1 MHGTMSDKNAS
12 LSTSVTPRSDR
23 SENSPSVESLQ
34 LLQQILKDDR
44 PLAGRKVMVPV
55 TRQAF
60 MEGHLQ
66 PPPTDVDATAAT
78 ESQSISEEKV
88 LANLGGGQLAEMSR
102 ADAAAFI
109 QRRIDAVTSQSSTAS
124 KMSAAK
130 ASTSKEKQPKK
141 SALKPSSKQS
151 AKPQPQAHTI
161 LPFFEIR
168 EEYDSSGQEVKAEAV
183 NVANEMKALK
193 DALRSQNT
201 GAGGDG
207 DDAKQIRELI
217 ETIDIGGG
225 DDGGDVGQ
233 QQVSGDDAEAMYEEE
248 PEQQEPVSD
257 EQYDSLSARLNELA
271 KMEEEAEKNKN
282 QGQSSRQRL
291 QGKAWGKGFLSSN
304 GGGAAAQSQ
313 KQKTKT
319 GKKKKNGGSGGWN
332 TGFLNAKP
340 KKKGS
345 ASAGGMVATG
355 IADGPER
362 QRKVAFG
369 ADEVKEI
376 PRIGNTSIKAV
387 QQMQKAGRSQA
398 QQSQQQPVAAPQE
411 QETEPI
417 SKEVFSGVVK
427 ERGAAAGTGT
437 SVVISEQ
444 PPQQQQQ
451 QPPKKKLSRFAQQ
464 RLEQRGGL

>member
-1 MHGTMSDKNAS
+1 M
-12 LSTSVTPRSDR
+12 
-23 SENSPSVESLQ
+23 
-34 LLQQILKDDR
+34 
-44 PLAGRKVMVPV
+44 
-55 TRQAF
+55 
-60 MEGHLQ
+60 
-66 PPPTDVDATAAT
+66 
-78 ESQSISEEKV
+78 
-88 LANLGGGQLAEMSR
+88 
-102 ADAAAFI
+102 
-109 QRRIDAVTSQSSTAS
+109 
-124 KMSAAK
+124 
-130 ASTSKEKQPKK
+130 
-141 SALKPSSKQS
+141 
-151 AKPQPQAHTI
+151 
-161 LPFFEIR
+161 
-168 EEYDSSGQEVKAEAV
+168 
-183 NVANEMKALK
+183 
-193 DALRSQNT
+193 
-201 GAGGDG
+201 
-207 DDAKQIRELI
+207 
-217 ETIDIGGG
+217 
-225 DDGGDVGQ
+225 GQ
-233 QQVSGDDAEAMYEEE
+233 QQASGDDDAEDEAMYEEE
-248 PEQQEPVSD
+248 SEQQEPVSD
-257 EQYDSLSARLNELA
+257 EQYDSLSARLDELA
-271 KMEEEAEKNKN
+271 KMEEDAEKNKN

-332 TGFLNAKP
+332 TGFLNAEP

-345 ASAGGMVATG
+345 ASAGAKVATR

-387 QQMQKAGRSQA
+387 QQMQKAGRSLPQPP
-398 QQSQQQPVAAPQE
+398 QQQPVAAPQE

-451 QPPKKKLSRFAQQ
+451 QPKKKLSRFAQQ

>member
-1 MHGTMSDKNAS
+1 MSDKDAS

-23 SENSPSVESLQ
+23 SESSPPVESLQ
-34 LLQQILKDDR
+34 SLQQILKDGK
-44 PLAGRKVMVPV
+44 PLSGRKVMVPL

-66 PPPTDVDATAAT
+66 PPPTDGDAIAAT
-78 ESQSISEEKV
+78 ESQSISEETV

-109 QRRIDAVTSQSSTAS
+109 QRRIDAITSQSSSAP
-124 KMSAAK
+124 KMSAAQS
-130 ASTSKEKQPKK
+130 STSTGKKKQPKK
-141 SALKPSSKQS
+141 SALKVSSKQS
-151 AKPQPQAHTI
+151 AKPQSQPQTHTI

-207 DDAKQIRELI
+207 EDAKQIRELI

-233 QQVSGDDAEAMYEEE
+233 QQASGDDGAEDEAMYDEE

-257 EQYDSLSARLNELA
+257 EQYDSLSARLDELA

-282 QGQSSRQRL
+282 EGQSSRQRL
-291 QGKAWGKGFLSSN
+291 QGAWGKGFLSSN
-304 GGGAAAQSQ
+304 GSGAAAQSQ
-313 KQKTKT
+313 KQKAKT
-319 GKKKKNGGSGGWN
+319 GKKKKSGGASGGWN
-332 TGFLNAKP
+332 TGFLNAEP
-340 KKKGS
+340 KKK
-345 ASAGGMVATG
+345 ASGGAI
-355 IADGPER
+355 IADEPER

-369 ADEVKEI
+369 TDEVKEI

-387 QQMQKAGRSQA
+387 QQMQQAGRSLA
-398 QQSQQQPVAAPQE
+398 QQQPQQQPAAVPQE

-427 ERGAAAGTGT
+427 ERGAAAGTGA

-444 PPQQQQQ
+444 PPQQQQ